1 MKCIPFLLTPVFLA
15 AALFAGSA
23 SAQWIKP
30 VNRLTLPLDAP
41 VDIELVL
48 PSEALEYQTYVPRSS
63 GLSPLGDALGAA
75 NMHRMEDKHLRPV
88 VARLNAA
95 MTHEHRADALAAA
108 IRRELEASGVIK
120 IGELRIHRGVAVAD
134 LPRGDPSRNVLLL
147 IARHELETGFAA
159 LSVSLDARYGP
170 WSEVLPRDSTPKKL
184 LFAQTMTRRQ
194 PRVMHSG
201 KSGGLFGW
209 MEVAAQDWEKTG
221 PETISAQIDAG
232 QQEVAAMLAYELQR
246 KPRFGRISGKQ
257 YAVEMTYGVIE
268 TRVGDRAWLRLR
280 NGRISSLPLSEVE

>member
-1 MKCIPFLLTPVFLA
+1 MKRILFLRTAFCLA
-15 AALFAGSA
+15 AALCAGNA

-30 VNRLTLPLDAP
+30 INGLTLPLDAP

-48 PSEALEYQTYVPRSS
+48 PSEALEYQTYIPRSS
-63 GLSPLGDALGAA
+63 GLSPLGDAIGAA
-75 NMHRMEDKHLRPV
+75 NMHRMEDKHLRPAL
-88 VARLNAA
+88 ARLNEG

-108 IRRELEASGVIK
+108 IRRELDASGVIK
-120 IGELRIHRGVAVAD
+120 VGELRIHRGISLAD
-134 LPRGDPSRNVLLL
+134 LPRDDPGRNVLLL
-147 IARHELETGFAA
+147 IARHELETGFTA
-159 LSVSLDARYGP
+159 LAVSLDARYGP
-170 WSEVLPRDSTPKKL
+170 RSEVLARGDRTPKL
-184 LFAQTMTRRQ
+184 VFAQTMTHRQ
-194 PRVMHSG
+194 PRVAHSG

-209 MEVAAQDWEKTG
+209 MEVAAQDWETTG
-221 PETISAQIDAG
+221 PETISRHIDAG

-246 KPRFGRISGKQ
+246 KPRFGRIAGKQ